1 MRRVTLIFVLALL
14 MGMVSSCGLTYETL
28 SLQVM
33 KPAISGVDVRD
44 KSLSAFM
51 LYRNPDDSSAYGAV
65 MTKVIERLAEDYT
78 KEISLYALEYVPG
91 SDYSSRDTLAAYLT
105 LANTDVVLLA
115 VPDGTNGDNGT
126 YGFSL
131 EEYDGTS
138 AEDNVYTLSSLSA
151 NAIAPSATAKQIVTY
166 FGPYWQTG
174 NYNVLFFD
182 GRDDWLNALSLAE
195 SGSWT
200 AAIDKWIEI
209 LSKSNDINHRMAA
222 EYNIALG
229 CYLLGNYD
237 LAKKWL
243 TQAEAD
249 CLGKTS
255 SSISSLKSKM
265 Q

>member
-1 MRRVTLIFVLALL
+1 MRRIAFIFVIVLL
-14 MGMVSSCGLTYETL
+14 MPVASSCGLTYETL

-33 KPAISGVDVRD
+33 KPSISGIDVRD
-44 KSLSAFM
+44 KSISAFM
-51 LYRNPDDSSAYGAV
+51 LYCNSNDSSAYGAV
-65 MTKVIERLAEDYT
+65 MSSAIERLAEDYS
-78 KEISLYALEYVPG
+78 KEISLYSLPYVQG

-115 VPDGTNGDNGT
+115 VPDGCNEENGT

-138 AEDNVYTLSSLSA
+138 AVDNVYTLSSLSA
-151 NAIAPSATAKQIVTY
+151 NAITPSTTARQITTY
-166 FGPYWQTG
+166 FGPNWQTG
-174 NYNVLFFD
+174 NYKVLFYD
-182 GRDDWLNALSLAE
+182 GRDDWMNALGLAE
-195 SGSWT
+195 GGSWT

-209 LSKSNDINHRMAA
+209 LGKSNDINHRMAA

-243 TQAEAD
+243 NQAEAD